1 MAVWSRAGR
10 ARLDG
15 RAHNLGDALDEGD
28 DPLTDPSCWI
38 KANPLLGVTIT
49 EQYLSEV
56 VAQAKAIPGQL
67 NGILRL
73 HFCVWTDAETAWM
86 ARSTLEPLLA
96 EFDPKGGQPVWLGLD
111 LSQNRDLT
119 ALAGVQRNGE
129 KNGKP
134 CFDAWVEVWT
144 PGDTLSARV
153 LRDKQPYD
161 VWVAGGFLNA
171 PPGENISLRQ
181 VAQALAELDSDYRVE
196 TAAYDRYAFRRFE
209 EEVSELGLSV
219 NFIEHPQGGTKRAKP
234 AGEMTEGLWMPGS
247 LRHLEELIL
256 EGRIRLRRNPVLI
269 SAMMSAVTETDRW
282 DNKWLSKQRAI
293 NKIDAA
299 VALCMAVGAAMAGD
313 TSGSIDDWL
322 KSLAS

>member
-1 MAVWSRAGR
+1 
-10 ARLDG
+10 
-15 RAHNLGDALDEGD
+15 
-28 DPLTDPSCWI
+28 
-38 KANPLLGVTIT
+38 LGVTIT

-73 HFCVWTDAETAWM
+73 HFCIWTDAETAWM

-129 KNGKP
+129 KDGKP

-161 VWVAGGFLNA
+161 LWVAGGFLNA
-171 PPGENISLRQ
+171 PQGENISLRQ

-196 TAAYDRYAFRRFE
+196 TVAYDRYAFRRFE

-219 NFIEHPQGGTKRAKP
+219 NFIEHPQGGTKRGKP
-234 AGEMTEGLWMPGS
+234 QDGMSEGLWMPGS

-256 EGRIRLRRNPVLI
+256 EGRIRLKRNPVLI

-322 KSLAS
+322 KSLHA